1 MPRLSQK
8 SRARLSGVHSDLVR
22 VVEDAIEACATDFMV
37 IEGVRTLEKQREYF
51 KAGKSKTMNSRHL
64 PKPAKGQAQPVSHA
78 VDLAPLVDLDG
89 DGDLDLSW
97 RPRDFKPIAVAMKE
111 AAAKLGVPIVWGGD
125 WKSFVDM
132 PHFELDR
139 SAYP

>member
-1 MPRLSQK
+1 MFRLSQK
-8 SRARLSGVHSDLVR
+8 SRARLSGVHPDLVR
-22 VVEDAIEACATDFMV
+22 VVERAIEVTSMDFMV

-51 KAGKSKTMNSRHL
+51 RAGKSRTMNSRHL
-64 PKPAKGQAQPVSHA
+64 PRAAKGQAHPVSHA
-78 VDLAPLVDLDG
+78 VDLTPMLDLDG
-89 DGDLDLSW
+89 DGVLDVSW
-97 RPRDFKPIAVAMKE
+97 RPRDFKPIAIAMKE

-139 SAYP
+139 RAYP